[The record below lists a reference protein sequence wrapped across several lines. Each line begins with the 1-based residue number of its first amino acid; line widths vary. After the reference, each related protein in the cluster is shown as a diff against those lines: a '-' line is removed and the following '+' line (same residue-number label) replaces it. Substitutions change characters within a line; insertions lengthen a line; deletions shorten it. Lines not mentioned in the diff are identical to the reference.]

1 VQAAAERPLTG
12 ENEHQLGPARHEK
25 TREKTVK
32 QKEEKIDPSRPRL
45 NHRID
50 GPVNAPWLT
59 LSHSLA
65 TDISMWE
72 PQIAALSQYFRVLS
86 YDARGHGSSEVP
98 AGPYTMQQLV
108 DDVIQL
114 WDALNIQQSHFIG
127 LSMGGMTGVGV
138 ALHAP
143 ERVGKLLACDCRL
156 DAPEFFR
163 NMWDSRMQ
171 AIHAGGIEGVLS
183 QTIGSWFTQTQLA
196 EGGPLIEQV
205 SEMIRRTPAAG
216 YLACAAALQALD
228 YKKSLADIKIP
239 TRFLVGDQDGPHPL
253 EMAELAKLTPSAE
266 LVVLENAAHLS
277 SMEQAKTFNQAA
289 LSFLL
294 EP

>member
-1 VQAAAERPLTG
+1 VK
-12 ENEHQLGPARHEK
+12 K
-25 TREKTVK
+25 T
-32 QKEEKIDPSRPRL
+32 EEKHTDSSRPRL
-45 NHRID
+45 NYRID

-72 PQIAALSQYFRVLS
+72 PQITALSQHFRVLS

-108 DDVIQL
+108 NDVIQL
-114 WDALNIQQSHFIG
+114 WDSLNIKQSHFIG

-143 ERVGKLLACDCRL
+143 ERVAKLLACDCRL

-163 NMWDSRMQ
+163 NMWDTRMH
-171 AIHAGGIEGVLS
+171 AILTGGIEGVLS
-183 QTIGSWFTQTQLA
+183 QTIGTWFTQAQLA

-205 SEMIRRTPAAG
+205 SNMIRRTPAQG
-216 YLACAAALQALD
+216 YLACAAALKDLD
-228 YKKSLADIKIP
+228 YKKSLADIKVN
-239 TRFLVGDQDGPHPL
+239 THFMVGDQDGPHPS
-253 EMAELAKLTPSAE
+253 EMAELAKLTPNAE
-266 LVVLENAAHLS
+266 LVIIENAAHLS
-277 SMEQAKTFNQAA
+277 SLEQPKAFNQAA

-294 EP
+294 EA

>member
-1 VQAAAERPLTG
+1 
-12 ENEHQLGPARHEK
+12 
-25 TREKTVK
+25 VK
-32 QKEEKIDPSRPRL
+32 QTEENIDPSRPRL
-45 NHRID
+45 NYRID

-72 PQIAALSQYFRVLS
+72 PQIAALSQHFRVLS
-86 YDARGHGSSEVP
+86 YDARGHGSSQVP
-98 AGPYTMQQLV
+98 TGPYTMQQLV

-114 WDALNIQQSHFIG
+114 WDALNIKQSHFIG

-143 ERVGKLLACDCRL
+143 ERIGKLLACDCRL

-163 NMWDSRMQ
+163 NMWDTRMH
-171 AIHAGGIEGVLS
+171 AIHTGGIEGVLS
-183 QTIGSWFTQTQLA
+183 QTIGTWFTQTQLT

-205 SEMIRRTPAAG
+205 SNMIRRTQAQG
-216 YLACAAALQALD
+216 YLACAAALKGLD
-228 YKKSLADIKIP
+228 YKQSLSELKVQ
-239 TRFLVGDQDGPHPL
+239 TRFLVGDQDGPHPP
-253 EMAELAKLTPSAE
+253 EMSELAKLTPKSE
-266 LVVLENAAHLS
+266 LDIIENAAHLS
-277 SMEQAKTFNQAA
+277 SMEQPHAFNQAA
-289 LSFLL
+289 LEYFL